1 MQTYYFHLQTLPSTY
16 FYQSQSR
23 PIGNKRMKKNQTNIL
38 PKYQKGQI
46 NFFTGKVT
54 SINQGLH
61 FYNITLQL
69 QDKSDINIKLEP
81 QTTSPIQGQIYH
93 FKTVCLLKNE
103 ELILMNQTY
112 NLAYNVLDMQTL
124 YETYLAFYECAPI
137 SFAIVKD
144 ELENYLHKIKN
155 KVLKQIT
162 YNLYCKN
169 KNKFLISK
177 AALKIHHNYYGG
189 LGYHTLTML
198 KMAESLLKIYPFLN
212 SDLLFAGTI
221 LHDMEKIKE
230 LDLEQKNY
238 TPKGLLL
245 GHLVMVAC
253 EVEKEAQLLGFQDK
267 EEVLLLKHMLISHH
281 GLLEHGAAKRPQI
294 GEALLL
300 WYLDNID
307 CKLTSLQE
315 FLQKT
320 TTQTFTNPIPV
331 LEKKGFYKSLDLD
344 QNNDDE

>member
-1 MQTYYFHLQTLPSTY
+1 M
-16 FYQSQSR
+16 
-23 PIGNKRMKKNQTNIL
+23 NKNKTKNFPQ
-38 PKYQKGQI
+38 YQKGEI
-46 NFFTGKVT
+46 CFFTGKVT
-54 SINQGLH
+54 SINQGLN

-69 QDKSDINIKLEP
+69 KDKSDINIKLDP
-81 QTTSPIQGQIYH
+81 KTQQPIQGQIYH
-93 FKTVCLLKNE
+93 FKTICILKNE
-103 ELILMNQTY
+103 ELILMNQIFD
-112 NLAYNVLDMQTL
+112 LAYNVLDMQTL
-124 YETYLAFYECAPI
+124 YETFLAFCECAPI
-137 SFAIVKD
+137 SFAIIQD
-144 ELENYLHKIKN
+144 ELETYLHKIKN
-155 KVLKQIT
+155 KTLKQIT

-189 LGYHTLTML
+189 LSYHTLSML

-212 SDLLFAGTI
+212 GDLLFAGTI

-238 TPKGLLL
+238 TTQGLLL
-245 GHLVMVAC
+245 GHLVMSAC
-253 EVEKEAQLLGFQDK
+253 EVEKEAQLLGYQNQ

-281 GLLEHGAAKRPQI
+281 GILEHGAAKRPQI

-315 FLQKT
+315 FLKKTNTQK
-320 TTQTFTNPIPV
+320 FTEPIPV
-331 LEKKGFYKSLDLD
+331 LERKGFYKSLDLD
-344 QNNDDE
+344 IK